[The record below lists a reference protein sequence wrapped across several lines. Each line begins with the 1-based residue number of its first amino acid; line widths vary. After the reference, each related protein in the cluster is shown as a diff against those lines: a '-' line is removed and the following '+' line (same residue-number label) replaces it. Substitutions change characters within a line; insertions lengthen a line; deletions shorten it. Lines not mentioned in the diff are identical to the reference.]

1 MICVAFA
8 DYLSSTVF
16 QMVTGGELLPDEDLM
31 TSRPQVLYELMKETF
46 KESDQRPAFTSQ

>member
-1 MICVAFA
+1 MICVACA

-16 QMVTGGELLPDEDLM
+16 QMVTGGELLPHEDLM
-31 TSRPQVLYELMKETF
+31 TNRPQVLYEVMKETF